1 MPPAIQQ
8 TKPVKLGRW
17 GEQEEAVQRPQFQVW
32 NQELERSTY
41 GGAQGQLHSCL
52 PLSKPLKYLQ
62 HRTHEDLLQ
71 VQREREILCESK

>member
-1 MPPAIQQ
+1 MLPAIQQ

-41 GGAQGQLHSCL
+41 GGESLSQEYHLHCNSDAIAAYWL
-52 PLSKPLKYLQ
+52 IIML
-62 HRTHEDLLQ
+62 RTD
-71 VQREREILCESK
+71 